1 MCDDSFSEV
10 DASVVCIQLGYS
22 PSGATVISGAR
33 VYGEGTGIIWL
44 DEVHCQGFE
53 LHLSYCGHRGW
64 GIQDCSHSE
73 DVGVECTDIS
83 ADTRDTANTR
93 DTATNVIIIIAT
105 VVPVT
110 VIAIIVVVIVG
121 CRRHKS
127 RRSRSNVP
135 VRYSGGS
142 QPTVQIGVRS
152 RSEESSARYRR
163 LSQTEA
169 EEVTGDAQPPDVTE
183 TREPQFPIPY
193 GASYISS
200 QSVNYVLGSNGEA
213 MRPPLQPTSSDLLPP
228 FTPFNPQ

>member
-22 PSGATVISGAR
+22 SSGATAISGAR
-33 VYGEGTGIIWL
+33 IYGEGTGIIWL
-44 DEVHCQGFE
+44 DEVHCQGSE
-53 LHLSYCGHRGW
+53 LRLSYCGHRGW

-83 ADTRDTANTR
+83 ADTRDTA
-93 DTATNVIIIIAT
+93 TNVIIIIAT

-110 VIAIIVVVIVG
+110 VIAIIVFVIVG

-163 LSQTEA
+163 LSQSEA
-169 EEVTGDAQPPDVTE
+169 EEVTEDAQPPDVSE
-183 TREPQFPIPY
+183 TREPQFPI
-193 GASYISS
+193 SYISS